1 MAGGAAERAY
11 DYLYEQILSGRLTL
25 GAPVSEVEI
34 SEALKISRSPVREAL
49 KRMEAQGLITHY
61 ASRGAFVTD
70 ITLRDLEEIFDLR
83 ILMELFALETA
94 CRRIDDATLDR
105 LEAMLLSL
113 NKTSSPQEF
122 FEANSKLHDT
132 IVSYGGNRRLEGLL
146 DMLSAQIAIVNRISA
161 RAPGHFDDST
171 HSHLELVRIIRTRD
185 IAAAKECLKNHLIEV
200 RTKTLEEYSIHKDRR
215 I

>member
-11 DYLYEQILSGRLTL
+11 HYLYEQILSGKLAL

-61 ASRGAFVTD
+61 AGRGAFVSD

-83 ILMELFALETA
+83 MLMEIFALETA
-94 CRRIDDATLDR
+94 CRRLDDSVLNS
-105 LEAMLLSL
+105 LEKMLLSL
-113 NKTSSPQEF
+113 TENTSPKEF
-122 FEANSKLHDT
+122 FEANSRLHDT

-146 DMLSAQIAIVNRISA
+146 NMLSAQIAIVNRISA
-161 RAPGHFDDST
+161 RAPKHFDDST
-171 HSHLELVRIIRTRD
+171 QSHLELVRLIRKRD
-185 IAAAKECLKNHLIEV
+185 CDAAKRCLENHLTEV
-200 RTKTLEEYSIHKDRR
+200 RNKTLEEYAIHKDRR